1 MRTRLLSIA
10 LSTMV
15 LAGCNAMPK
24 SGIEART
31 RAHDRMD
38 QVTAAMSR
46 KQALNAFETGQL
58 DKARQLVTAGIER
71 HAEDPQSWALLGRI
85 LMEQLRLDEAV
96 LALNRAVEL
105 DAEHAESHYFLGVIY
120 ERWSKD
126 SEAAKHYTAAHQ
138 ADPAKPQ
145 YLMAAAESRLAVGDV
160 PAARALIEER
170 LARFEHHAA
179 MQHLLAH
186 MALLEN
192 DAAIAAE
199 RCEEARLLAP
209 EDESIA
215 RDLCRMRFRAGD
227 WPGCIN
233 AVEDWHARF
242 KGVDSAL
249 DQLRARSLVLV
260 RRHNEARSVYR
271 ALCDADPEND
281 ALWRERGLL
290 AWEQGD
296 WDSVQTCGVAIENLR
311 PGTYE
316 ATLFK
321 ALHAR
326 STGDLLV
333 ARKLLESLVKADPD
347 RPEGWALLAP
357 LRAAAGDAVGAAKAR
372 DIAVKCD
379 PTRADDPRVTGVF
392 GSDGS

>member
-15 LAGCNAMPK
+15 LAGCNAVPK

-31 RAHDRMD
+31 RAHERMN

-46 KQALNAFETGQL
+46 TQALNAFETGQL

-71 HAEDPQSWALLGRI
+71 HTEDPQSWALLGRI

-96 LALNRAVEL
+96 RALNQAVEL
-105 DAEHAESHYFLGVIY
+105 DSRHAESHYFLGVIH

-126 SEAAKHYTAAHQ
+126 SEAAGYYTAAHR

-145 YLMAAAESRLAVGDV
+145 YLMAAAESTLAMGDV

-186 MALLEN
+186 IALLEN
-192 DAAIAAE
+192 DADTAAE

-242 KGVDSAL
+242 KTADAAL

-260 RRHNEARSVYR
+260 RRHNEARSVYQT
-271 ALCDADPEND
+271 LCEADPESD

-296 WDSVQTCGVAIENLR
+296 WDSVQACGVAIENLR

-316 ATLFK
+316 ATLFQ
-321 ALHAR
+321 ALYAR
-326 STGDLLV
+326 SEGDLAL

-357 LRAAAGDAVGAAKAR
+357 LRAAAGDATGAAKAR

-379 PTRADDPRVTGVF
+379 RARADDPRVTGVF

>member
-10 LSTMV
+10 LSTIV
-15 LAGCNAMPK
+15 LAGCNAVPR

-31 RAHDRMD
+31 RAHERMD

-58 DKARQLVTAGIER
+58 DKARQLVTTGIER
-71 HAEDPQSWALLGRI
+71 HAEDPRSWALLGRI

-105 DAEHAESHYFLGVIY
+105 DAEHAESHYFLGVIH

-126 SEAAKHYTAAHQ
+126 SEAAEHYTAAHKV
-138 ADPAKPQ
+138 DPAKPQ
-145 YLMAAAESRLAVGDV
+145 YLMAAAESMLAVGDV
-160 PAARALIEER
+160 QAARALIEER

-192 DAAIAAE
+192 DAATAAE

-242 KGVDSAL
+242 KGADPAL

-296 WDSVQTCGVAIENLR
+296 WDSVQALRCG
-311 PGTYE
+311 
-316 ATLFK
+316 
-321 ALHAR
+321 H
-326 STGDLLV
+326 
-333 ARKLLESLVKADPD
+333 RKSASWHV
-347 RPEGWALLAP
+347 
-357 LRAAAGDAVGAAKAR
+357 
-372 DIAVKCD
+372 
-379 PTRADDPRVTGVF
+379 
-392 GSDGS
+392 